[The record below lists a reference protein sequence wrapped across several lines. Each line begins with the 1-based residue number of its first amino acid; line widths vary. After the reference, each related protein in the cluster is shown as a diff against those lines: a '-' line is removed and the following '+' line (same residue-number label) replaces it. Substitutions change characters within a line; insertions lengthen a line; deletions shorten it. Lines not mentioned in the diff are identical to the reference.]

1 MPRLTTQAEESN
13 PKRKGYDFRLD
24 NQLYRAAI
32 STNQQMIIESSDVGQ
47 ENAVNVKQNAED
59 FTSNIG
65 RVFSRNKFSSGEG
78 LDTAHRADGQPDDV
92 NRFWDSKNVDVF
104 HDAETSYNVGLLY
117 STDAKSISLSGTNNY
132 LAQTADGNLW
142 LTDNTTIYKSTNN
155 GTTWASV
162 STGLTINYNFTGIAA
177 FNNGLFLTTANG
189 LTNSELIK
197 FDGDSTW
204 SEETTAQTSSGGLN
218 GIWFVKNRLF
228 ITGKDATSTKIWSVA
243 PFGKSWSGSDLAD
256 GDTIVSI
263 ESEHTITSVIDG
275 GAVVLAGC
283 TDNNVYSF
291 KLVSGAYVNKGQTK
305 IPFEEVYS
313 LAASEGI
320 IFLGTKEVNTN
331 IGRFY
336 RAEVAVADDLYV
348 LGNRQLIKQWDVSGV
363 DTSPRSM
370 FVSRDSIYLGIH
382 ESSTEC
388 NLWRY
393 YLPTGGLARDL
404 INTHS
409 SNTSAKIN
417 TITQSNGKFVTILSG
432 IDVYIESSN
441 YVDEGYIITSPAD
454 FFTAESKQFV
464 GVEIETENLST
475 SDSVEVYLSNKF
487 EAINDANDSDWS
499 LELNQ
504 LSETGGEEAQ
514 LTRVAR
520 YITSKIVLKSGTN
533 ATTPKFKSIQLRALA
548 RPELVVVQIPVNISD
563 RVERPFR
570 KPIRVKNLGET
581 IYQSLKDK
589 EGDSVTLEIYD
600 PAEIILGVV
609 EKISYPIIS
618 NPGVGS
624 VTNYA
629 ILTIRGTRQETF
641 AAVTSGDILGVNGFA
656 IMRFA

>member
-1 MPRLTTQAEESN
+1 MPRLTTQAEENN

-32 STNQQMIIESSDVGQ
+32 TTNQQMIIESSDVGQ
-47 ENAVNVKQNAED
+47 ENSVNVKQNAED

-155 GTTWASV
+155 GSTWASV
-162 STGLTINYNFTGIAA
+162 ST
-177 FNNGLFLTTANG
+177 FLTTANG

-197 FDGDSTW
+197 FDGTSTW

-283 TDNNVYSF
+283 TDSNIYSF
-291 KLVSGAYVNKGQTK
+291 KLVSGAYVNKGQTR

-348 LGNRQLIKQWDVSGV
+348 LGNRQLIKQWDVSGI

-404 INTHS
+404 IQTHS

-487 EAINDANDSDWS
+487 EAINDANDNDNTWVK
-499 LELNQ
+499 
-504 LSETGGEEAQ
+504 LST
-514 LTRVAR
+514 TT
-520 YITSKIVLKSGTN
+520 ITSSTANVTFTNSITGAFDTYKTYAVAIADLQPVTDDVTLQMRLQTASGDYSSSEYSTWIHAFTDGDHGYNSVAQFQIIRHGLGNSMTGDVVNEDWMGLYYISGFPANNRLKIMGSGIGKNSSSNNNLTYICGTVN
-533 ATTPKFKSIQLRALA
+533 EASATTGLKFFLSSGNIALGK
-548 RPELVVVQIPVNISD
+548 
-563 RVERPFR
+563 F
-570 KPIRVKNLGET
+570 
-581 IYQSLKDK
+581 
-589 EGDSVTLEIYD
+589 TLYGI
-600 PAEIILGVV
+600 
-609 EKISYPIIS
+609 K
-618 NPGVGS
+618 
-624 VTNYA
+624 T
-629 ILTIRGTRQETF
+629 
-641 AAVTSGDILGVNGFA
+641 
-656 IMRFA
+656 